1 MVDDEAF
8 SFHPRDFLT
17 ASKLYSARIRPPSD
31 VGSVKLVV
39 RITLKDTIEPTD
51 DGVQFF
57 FTELRR
63 PFLMKWKTIL
73 AKT

>member
-39 RITLKDTIEPTD
+39 RITLKDAIEPTD
-51 DGVQFF
+51 DGV
-57 FTELRR
+57 
-63 PFLMKWKTIL
+63 
-73 AKT
+73 